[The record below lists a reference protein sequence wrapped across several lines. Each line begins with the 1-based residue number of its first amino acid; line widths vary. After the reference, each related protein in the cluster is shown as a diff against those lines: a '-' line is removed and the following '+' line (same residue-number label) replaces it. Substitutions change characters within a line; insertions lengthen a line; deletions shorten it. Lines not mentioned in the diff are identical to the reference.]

1 MMLIYN
7 VNGTI
12 FKDIKAFGK
21 AWKVAVI
28 MIKEEYTIIAKII
41 NQQ

>member
-7 VNGTI
+7 VNETI
-12 FKDIKAFGK
+12 FKDIKVFDK

-28 MIKEEYTIIAKII
+28 MTKEEYTIITKIG
-41 NQQ
+41 NQ